1 MHCALPLPPH
11 RPLLLRGCERR
22 RAMAANSGDPS
33 VIAVAVCVILGAV
46 GVMVCTMHCLN
57 RLTPHGGTVVRET
70 STAEMKKAV

>member
-1 MHCALPLPPH
+1 
-11 RPLLLRGCERR
+11 
-22 RAMAANSGDPS
+22 MAANSVDPS